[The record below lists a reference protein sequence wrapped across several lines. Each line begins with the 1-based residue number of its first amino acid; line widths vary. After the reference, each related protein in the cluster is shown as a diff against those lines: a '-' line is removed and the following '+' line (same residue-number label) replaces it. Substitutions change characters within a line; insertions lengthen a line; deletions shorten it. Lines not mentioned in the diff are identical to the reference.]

1 VWRLGQTRP
10 VKAYYLA
17 YEDTLED
24 KAYSLLGCKVK
35 AAQLVYGDDVAG
47 ALVEDA
53 GDASLVMALVEA
65 IKQGEGLRLDAGTHI
80 FADTR
85 DVVTQSVMGSPV
97 LRSPSVFE
105 AWLAARG
112 LTYEEVRPRRQSRA
126 DVPKAQMRLGLFA
139 A

>member
-1 VWRLGQTRP
+1 M
-10 VKAYYLA
+10 
-17 YEDTLED
+17 
-24 KAYSLLGCKVK
+24 
-35 AAQLVYGDDVAG
+35 AG

-65 IKQGEGLRLDAGTHI
+65 IKQGEDLRLDAGTHI

-85 DVVTQSVMGSPV
+85 DVVTQSVTGSPV

-112 LTYEEVRPRRQSRA
+112 LTYEEVRPRRRGQSEN
-126 DVPKAQMRLGLFA
+126 VPKAQMRLGLFA

>member
-1 VWRLGQTRP
+1 VKILG
-10 VKAYYLA
+10 
-17 YEDTLED
+17 
-24 KAYSLLGCKVK
+24 
-35 AAQLVYGDDVAG
+35 GDDVAG
-47 ALVEDA
+47 ALVEDS

-65 IKQGEGLRLDAGTHI
+65 IKKGESLRLDTGTHI

-85 DVVTQSVMGSPV
+85 ACPEAPPERVEGRSRRVVTQSVVGSPV

-112 LTYEEVRPRRQSRA
+112 LTYEEVRPRRLSRA
-126 DVPKAQMRLGLFA
+126 DVPKAQVRLSLFA